1 MRQLFRNRRGI
12 GPIGA
17 IMLFCVFLV
26 IYFVWL
32 AGWVS
37 EAGTLAIQQGSMTG
51 FEAFFYANLNLW
63 IVLAMILGMLGWA
76 YFGGQQ

>member
-1 MRQLFRNRRGI
+1 MRRLLKNKRGI

-17 IMLFCVFLV
+17 IMLFCVFLI

-32 AGWVS
+32 SSWVS
-37 EAGTLAIQQGSMTG
+37 EAGTVAIAQGNMVG

-63 IVLAMILGMLGWA
+63 IILGMILGMLGWA